1 MVADNRHPEM
11 RRRTMP
17 KTQTKRARVET
28 AYGQTLAEP
37 VEFDYSY
44 EELQKGDEIP
54 AKEMPD
60 ADDLRSFVN
69 QKRNA
74 AARSKAQNEA
84 LTAAGIQKPT
94 LEDPDTRLRTMV
106 KVLVAA
112 GNTPEQAEQ
121 IARGALG
128 M

>member
-1 MVADNRHPEM
+1 
-11 RRRTMP
+11 MP
-17 KTQTKRARVET
+17 KNVTKSATVET
-28 AYGQTLAEP
+28 AFGQP
-37 VEFDYSY
+37 VVPAVKFSY
-44 EELQKGDEIP
+44 AYDELVKGDAIP
-54 AKEMPD
+54 TDEQPD

-84 LTAAGIQKPT
+84 LADAGVQKPT
-94 LEDPDTRLRTMV
+94 LEDAEYRLKTMV

-112 GNTPEQAEQ
+112 GNSEAQAEQ
-121 IARGALG
+121 IAKSALG

>member
-1 MVADNRHPEM
+1 
-11 RRRTMP
+11 MP
-17 KTQTKRARVET
+17 KNVTKTARVET

-37 VEFDYSY
+37 VSFIY
-44 EELQKGDEIP
+44 EYDELTKNDAIP
-54 AKEMPD
+54 ASEQPD

-74 AARSKAQNEA
+74 GARSKAQNEA
-84 LTAAGIQKPT
+84 LTAAGIAKPT
-94 LEDPDTRLRTMV
+94 LEDPDVRLRTMV
-106 KVLVAA
+106 RVLVAA
-112 GNTPEQAEQ
+112 GNSEATAEQ

>member
-1 MVADNRHPEM
+1 
-11 RRRTMP
+11 MP

-44 EELQKGDEIP
+44 EELVKGDEIP
-54 AKEMPD
+54 AREMPD